1 MYPQDLKY
9 TEKHEWVRVEGRLAT
24 VGITS
29 YAQEQLGAIVGVGLP
44 EEGAV
49 VKQRTPLA
57 DLDSMKTA
65 DQVFAPVSGRV
76 SKVNRALEEH
86 PERINDDPYGDGWV
100 AVIEMDDLSEL
111 DGLMSAAE
119 YEAFVAEEASK
130 G

>member
-29 YAQEQLGAIVGVGLP
+29 HAQEQLGAIVGVGLP
-44 EEGAV
+44 DEGAG
-49 VKQRTPLA
+49 VKQRDPLA

-65 DQVFAPVSGRV
+65 DQVFAPVSGKV

-86 PERINDDPYGDGWV
+86 PELINEDPYGDGWV
-100 AVIEMDDLSEL
+100 AVIEMEDPSEL
-111 DGLMSAAE
+111 DGLMSAAQ